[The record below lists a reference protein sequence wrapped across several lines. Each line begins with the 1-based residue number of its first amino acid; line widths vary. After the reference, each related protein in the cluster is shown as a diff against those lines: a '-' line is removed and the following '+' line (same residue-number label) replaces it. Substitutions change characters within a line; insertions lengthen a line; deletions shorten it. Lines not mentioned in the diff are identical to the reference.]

1 MLAELHCKWGGMFGA
16 LESIRTWRAIILLYR
31 QVWLFFKIFPGRIFT
46 FKAGDHNI
54 AQYRTKFLFK
64 RRTLNRCCQRS
75 FLGTIS
81 YLSPGCGEIGGLW
94 SCYNKITRS
103 PIRLCTTLT
112 TPTPTPPHPKLA
124 VNWQS
129 IFYGIFSSFLLLAT
143 TNPLSVLAE
152 NPVISRT

>member
-1 MLAELHCKWGGMFGA
+1 MLAELHYKWGGMFGA

-46 FKAGDHNI
+46 FKAADHNI

-64 RRTLNRCCQRS
+64 LRTLNRCCQRS

-112 TPTPTPPHPKLA
+112 TPTP
-124 VNWQS
+124 NWQLIGS
-129 IFYGIFSSFLLLAT
+129 QFSMVSSLPSFCWPRLTPYLFLLKTL
-143 TNPLSVLAE
+143 
-152 NPVISRT
+152 